1 MENKIAESVLN
12 ATIANPVQ
20 EYALAVAQDTAKT
33 EELRQKAVT
42 AYTLVQTYEE
52 LKDLNALFNA
62 IYVNSVMAK
71 GIDEATAKNRCKDYT
86 SKLRASAKKLGWEQ
100 PANPNST
107 ARKTTAVKQPTYEEA
122 IELKDENGETHS
134 VVKMKMVIDSDTIA
148 KMVSLAVKAIPN
160 TVYNALFTKEGGL
173 KPALLKTAEAETVSK
188 ETLDII
194 KAEMIAL
201 IDEVKAKAENREQT
215 NTEQASN

>member
-52 LKDLNALFNA
+52 LKDLNYLFNA

-86 SKLRASAKKLGWEQ
+86 TKLRAAAKRQGWEQ

-107 ARKTTAVKQPTYEEA
+107 AKPKAVKQPTYEEA
-122 IELKDENGETHS
+122 ITLKDEEGNEHS
-134 VVKMKMVIDSDTIA
+134 VVKMKMVIPEEAIA
-148 KMVSLAVKAIPN
+148 KMVGLVVKAIPN
-160 TVYNALFTKEGGL
+160 TVYSALFTKTGEL

-188 ETLDII
+188 DTFAII
-194 KAEMIAL
+194 QAEMIAL
-201 IDEVKAKAENREQT
+201 IEEVKAKAENREQT